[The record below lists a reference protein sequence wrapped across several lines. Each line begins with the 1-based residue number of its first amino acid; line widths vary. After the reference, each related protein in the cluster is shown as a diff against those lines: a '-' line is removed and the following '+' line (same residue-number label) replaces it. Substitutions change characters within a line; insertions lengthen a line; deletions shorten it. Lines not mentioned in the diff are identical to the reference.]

1 MSSVRVS
8 VVDGRGKR
16 LMGARVRLTGK
27 GIRAVAKRTNA
38 RGQATFKVKPRKRGR
53 LVVSATK
60 SGFQPAYTSVRVR

>member
-1 MSSVRVS
+1 

-16 LMGARVRLTGK
+16 IMGVRVRLTGT

-38 RGQATFKVKPRKRGR
+38 LGKVTFKVRPRKRGK

-60 SGFQPAYTSVRVR
+60 AGFQPAYASVRVR